1 MENLLNSAVKKSCK
15 HKISESLTHQ
25 TKRLARSGF
34 PGHIIKHQG
43 EKLLGKLIREGP
55 REVGEREKKVVKI
68 PYYHGIS
75 HRIRREA
82 RKFGI
87 EVVFHYPNKLSG
99 LPAAV
104 NRERLKCPEHV
115 SYVQCV
121 KNCVYAI
128 PLTCNKVYVGQ
139 TGRCANVRF
148 REHER
153 SLASE
158 ELEGKLLAQHQRTCG
173 CQTIFR
179 RASFIKNL
187 HARTARELVEAYEI
201 HRGRSDV
208 ISEPSIG
215 LTRNEKVLFANFGR
229 KG

>member
-1 MENLLNSAVKKSCK
+1 M
-15 HKISESLTHQ
+15 
-25 TKRLARSGF
+25 
-34 PGHIIKHQG
+34 
-43 EKLLGKLIREGP
+43 
-55 REVGEREKKVVKI
+55 
-68 PYYHGIS
+68 
-75 HRIRREA
+75 
-82 RKFGI
+82 
-87 EVVFHYPNKLSG
+87 
-99 LPAAV
+99 
-104 NRERLKCPEHV
+104 
-115 SYVQCV
+115 
-121 KNCVYAI
+121 
-128 PLTCNKVYVGQ
+128 
-139 TGRCANVRF
+139 RF